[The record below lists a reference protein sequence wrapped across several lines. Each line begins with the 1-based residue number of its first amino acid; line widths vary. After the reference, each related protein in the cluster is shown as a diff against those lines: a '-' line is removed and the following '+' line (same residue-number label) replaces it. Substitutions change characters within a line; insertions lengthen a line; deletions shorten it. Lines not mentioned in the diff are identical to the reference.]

1 MTETDIT
8 PRFAEFF
15 EAVWQHPPFAWQR
28 DLAERVLTNTAAPWP
43 EVIALAT
50 AAGKTACMDIAVFA
64 LAAQAERLGS
74 QQIITAPRRIFFVVD
89 RRIIVD
95 AAYQRARQLA
105 AALEQPAAPI
115 VAEVA
120 RRLRSLALGS
130 PLAAGAPVPPVAP
143 FPHPDQPDAVRPLAV
158 FELRGG
164 MYRSEAWARSPI
176 QPLVVAAT
184 VDQFGSRLLFRA
196 YGRGP
201 GMRPVYA
208 GLTGNDSLVLLDEAH
223 CARPFLQTMRAVA
236 RYRNWGEAA
245 PTLSFCPV
253 VLSATPPQE
262 NGQPL
267 ELFVDRSA
275 ETRDP
280 AHPLGR
286 RQLARKPTQL
296 RLSAAKGKQA
306 FKDIAKDL
314 AAAALELA
322 NGPRW
327 AIVVF
332 VNRVATARE
341 TYRLLAKSHPGDV
354 ILLTG
359 RMRPLDREEIVDEQL
374 QVLSS
379 AASSQRLFERRC
391 FVVATQTLEVGA
403 DLDFDALVSECAS
416 LDALCQRL
424 GRLNRMGRSI
434 EGTDNDGCPVGA
446 KAIILVRADQAEIG
460 SNDPVYG
467 DAIGA
472 TWQALSAWCDSGHA
486 LDFGSAHFNL
496 DAIAPNGMEAL
507 TPPRTDA
514 PVMLPSHL
522 DAWVQTAPEP
532 TPVPDIG
539 LFLHG
544 SEQAAADVQVCWR
557 ADLPLVVDATAK
569 RAALELLTLCP
580 PSAAESLPVPI
591 GIMRRW
597 LIGEGE
603 DDSADIEGLGTAD
616 LPAADARTAMTRRA
630 WLWRGQS
637 ADDQPAAGLDVAQPN
652 SLRPGDVLVLPGGAA
667 DLQQAQWYR
676 QLGDL
681 PAAGED
687 GVLRLDRGDEGHLR
701 VRAKVLL
708 RLHPVLLAQ
717 WPQGPAQQ
725 RLATLV
731 EAALKPSADENS
743 TGRFDDD
750 SLGLAMDL
758 KVALSELASDP
769 ALAIPRWRWLKDAAA
784 DLATLDIRRLRR
796 GLLRHPVAGLIL
808 RGNRLLP
815 AYAGQAETFSDGT
828 EATASG
834 TVTVPLLPSPVDTAQ
849 EAHSWPDRIRAHL
862 PGVACYARRHAQG
875 CQLSPALVAALERAG
890 LLHDL
895 GKADPRFQALL
906 HGGNP
911 WIRTGLL
918 AKSGDIPQGRAAY
931 EQARQLAGYPRGAR
945 HELLS
950 VRLAESATGALLPP
964 ADDPDRGL
972 ILHLIASHHGH
983 CRPFAPV
990 VDDPAAV
997 AVSVSIAGHHLAF
1010 DGPDGLERLDAGIP
1024 ERFWQQVRRFGW
1036 WGSAWLEALLRLADH
1051 RRSEAEQ
1058 LSRPARG

>member
-1 MTETDIT
+1 MDTDMT
-8 PRFAEFF
+8 PRFAQFF
-15 EAVWQHPPFAWQR
+15 EAVWQQPPFAWQL

-50 AAGKTACMDIAVFA
+50 AAGKTACIDIAVFA

-105 AALEQPAAPI
+105 AALEQPTAPI

-120 RRLRSLALGS
+120 RRLRALALGS
-130 PLAAGAPVPPVAP
+130 PLASAGPLPTVAP
-143 FPHPDQPDAVRPLAV
+143 LPHQDQPDPVRPLAV

-164 MYRSEAWARSPI
+164 MYRSEAWARSPL

-223 CARPFLQTMRAVA
+223 CARPFLQTLRAVA
-236 RYRNWGEAA
+236 RYRQWGDAA
-245 PTLSFCPV
+245 PTVSFFPV
-253 VLSATPPQE
+253 VLSATPPKE
-262 NGQPL
+262 DGPSL
-267 ELFVDRSA
+267 DLFVDRSD
-275 ETRDP
+275 EPRDP
-280 AHPLGR
+280 SHVLGR
-286 RQLARKPTQL
+286 RHMARKPTQL
-296 RLSAAKGKQA
+296 RLSTARGKLAVQA
-306 FKDIAKDL
+306 LAKDL

-322 NGPRW
+322 TGPRQ
-327 AIVVF
+327 AVVVF
-332 VNRVATARE
+332 ANRVATARE
-341 TYRLLAKSHPGDV
+341 TYQLLAKRHPHDV

-359 RMRPLDREEIVDEQL
+359 RMRPLDRDEIIGERLQL
-374 QVLSS
+374 LSS
-379 AASSQRLFERRC
+379 AAASHRVLERPC

-424 GRLNRMGRSI
+424 GRLNRMGRPI
-434 EGTDNDGCPVGA
+434 AGLDPDGCPVGA
-446 KAIILVRADQAEIG
+446 EAIILVRADQAETG
-460 SNDPVYG
+460 SHDPVYG

-472 TWQALSAWCDSGHA
+472 TWQALSAWCHSGHA
-486 LDFGSAHFNL
+486 LDFGSAHFDL
-496 DAIAPNGMEAL
+496 DAIAPDGMEAL

-544 SEQAAADVQVCWR
+544 SEQAAADVRVCWR
-557 ADLPLVVDATAK
+557 ADLPEVVDATTK
-569 RAALELLTLCP
+569 PAALELLTLCP

-597 LIGEGE
+597 LIAEGE

-630 WLWRGQS
+630 WLWRGQGND
-637 ADDQPAAGLDVAQPN
+637 AQPAAGIDVAQPN
-652 SLRPGDVLVLPGGAA
+652 SLRPGDVLVLPGGAV
-667 DLQQAQWYR
+667 DLHQAQRVR

-687 GVLRLDRGDEGHLR
+687 SALRLDRGDEGHLR

-717 WPQGPAQQ
+717 WPPCPAQQ
-725 RLATLV
+725 RLAALV
-731 EAALKPSADENS
+731 EAAFKPSADEDS

-750 SLGLAMDL
+750 PLGLALDL
-758 KVALSELASDP
+758 KAALSELAADP

-784 DLATLDIRRLRR
+784 ELAALDIRRLRR

-808 RGNRLLP
+808 RGDRLLP
-815 AYAGQAETFSDGT
+815 AYAGQAETFSDET

-834 TVTVPLLPSPVDTAQ
+834 TVAVPLLPSPAETAQ
-849 EAHSWPDRIRAHL
+849 AADGWPDRIRAHL

-875 CQLSPALVAALERAG
+875 CQLSPALVAALEQAG

-911 WIRTGLL
+911 WIRTDLL

-964 ADDPDRGL
+964 ANDPDRGL

-990 VDDPAAV
+990 VDDPAGV
-997 AVSVSIAGHHLAF
+997 AVRIGIAGHELAF
-1010 DGPDGLERLDAGIP
+1010 DGPSGLERLDAGIP